1 MGGTPSA
8 SATGGSVTLI
18 FRRIERR
25 WRDEYLLNLAAAF
38 ATGGDISHVEMA
50 IGNEAGA
57 DGHQMS
63 NVLRIFNDNVGVELC
78 NRTGKHPNFQYL
90 QIGCTKEA
98 EHKMLEFARAQVG
111 KPFNSWA
118 MARSIIWPRKTNYR
132 DYFCAELVAATL
144 KVGGVMSKDSNPA
157 AATPQSL
164 FQLYERHATT
174 TGNPCVLR
182 TIASSQQQ
190 PPPRNSRTFIKTHRA
205 TTGQRAPPRF
215 VPAHPQRM
223 PYGTYD
229 SVGALHHPSQQFY
242 SHQTPQRPQPPPLS
256 HGAQGHTLQ
265 TRGIT
270 SPAEELIRKAV
281 RGACAKQHYQ
291 MVVTQ

>member
-1 MGGTPSA
+1 M
-8 SATGGSVTLI
+8 
-18 FRRIERR
+18 
-25 WRDEYLLNLAAAF
+25 
-38 ATGGDISHVEMA
+38 EMA

-98 EHKMLEFARAQVG
+98 EKKMLDFARAQVG

-118 MARSIIWPRKTNYR
+118 MARSIIWPRKTTLR

-164 FQLYERHATT
+164 YQLYEKHATT

-190 PPPRNSRTFIKTHRA
+190 PPSRNARLFTKA
-205 TTGQRAPPRF
+205 QRAPPRAAPAYHQNASYAAHQSIGAPPPPQ
-215 VPAHPQRM
+215 VSHSHHTHHTHNAHPSARPPMQA
-223 PYGTYD
+223 
-229 SVGALHHPSQQFY
+229 SVVAQKRTAL
-242 SHQTPQRPQPPPLS
+242 
-256 HGAQGHTLQ
+256 
-265 TRGIT
+265 

-281 RGACAKQHYQ
+281 RGACAKQTYKT
-291 MVVTQ
+291 VATN

>member
-1 MGGTPSA
+1 MAHAYDIEADAARIPSHGPMGA
-8 SATGGSVTLI
+8 IATAGGSVTLI
-18 FRRIERR
+18 FRRIEKR
-25 WRDEYLLNLAAAF
+25 WRDEYFLNLAAAF

-90 QIGCTKEA
+90 QIGCTKDA
-98 EHKMLEFARAQVG
+98 EKKMLEFARAQVG

-118 MARSIIWPRKTNYR
+118 MARSIIWPRKTNFC

-144 KVGGVMSKDSNPA
+144 KVGGVMSKDSNPG

-164 FQLYERHATT
+164 YQLYEKHATT

-190 PPPRNSRTFIKTHRA
+190 VPSRNSRMFSK
-205 TTGQRAPPRF
+205 PPRAATIQKMPPKSCPAYNQISHPHYTVYTPHGPF
-215 VPAHPQRM
+215 VTQPSIVQLQKQR
-223 PYGTYD
+223 T
-229 SVGALHHPSQQFY
+229 F
-242 SHQTPQRPQPPPLS
+242 
-256 HGAQGHTLQ
+256 
-265 TRGIT
+265 

-281 RGACAKQHYQ
+281 RGACAKPQYQ
-291 MVVTQ
+291 TVCHK